1 MSLII
6 YTEKKYIPHNLKFIN
21 INDSFFD
28 VYTQLNDDDLCK
40 DILLKIDK
48 AEYNTPLTFLG
59 RTKALGNLNKSML
72 STGTKT
78 LLNIINHPDKCFNV
92 AECGN
97 NALQFLP
104 KIQKG
109 NILWEM
115 PAIAYCGTADCDI
128 ILNGIQY
135 YNFYKLLHDIEVSY
149 DRV

>member
-6 YTEKKYIPHNLKFIN
+6 YTEKHNIPCNLKFIN

-28 VYTQLNDDDLCK
+28 VYTQLSDDDLCK
-40 DILLKIDK
+40 EILLKIDK
-48 AEYNTPLTFLG
+48 AEYNTPFTFFG
-59 RTKALGNLNKSML
+59 RTKILGNLNKSML

-78 LLNIINHPDKCFNV
+78 LLNIINHPDICFNV

-104 KIQKG
+104 KIQNG

-115 PAIAYCGTADCDI
+115 PAVAYCQEADCNI
-128 ILNGIQY
+128 ILNGVQY
-135 YNFYKLLHDIEVSY
+135 HDFYELLHDIEVKY